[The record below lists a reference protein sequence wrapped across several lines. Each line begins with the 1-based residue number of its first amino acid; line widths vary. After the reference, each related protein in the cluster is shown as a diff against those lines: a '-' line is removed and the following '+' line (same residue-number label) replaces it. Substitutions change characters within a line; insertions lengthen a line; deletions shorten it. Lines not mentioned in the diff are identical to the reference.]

1 MENTT
6 RIADL
11 PDSAPQNYIPPAI
24 ETRQQNNANVPTNY
38 VPINVHANP
47 YGISAQNPIP
57 PIPQPT
63 HAPQPMQ
70 QPQQHQQPQYIS
82 EEQHRQLQN
91 MQHQRIPSRDIPMDT
106 TDYTHDDAI
115 QANYIPKN
123 RYEKDYVREYED
135 MTERNLREYEDKKRK
150 EKSMDNLIN
159 QLQIPIMIALMY
171 LVFQLPIINTI
182 IFKRFSMFAIY
193 DNDGNFNF
201 YGLLFKSAL
210 FGWVYYMIQYM
221 TNFLSE
227 L

>member
-38 VPINVHANP
+38 VPINVHPNP

-57 PIPQPT
+57 PTPQPT
-63 HAPQPMQ
+63 HTLQPTQ

-91 MQHQRIPSRDIPMDT
+91 MQHQRLPSRDIPRDT

-123 RYEKDYVREYED
+123 RVEKDYVREYED